1 MKEILNLALA
11 SLAAFSMLTI
21 PYDNADA
28 QVRNYHYDAEP
39 HYFRR
44 LVDTVTKHVYAEPQ
58 HVHPVSQYFFTEQE
72 YIPDT
77 QFIYA
82 VSQYFVADPSE
93 RQYLADPSEYIGLDS
108 PQIFRNLVFYTVRH
122 EIFQR
127 SGPPERHLFAG
138 PSERFFFSGSSERN
152 QLPGSSE
159 RQFYPESPERLIVF
173 RTQIFRQQLFCP
185 SEQQRRSSAPEQF
198 FFFQQGNLYCACRRS
213 GQQCPQQSFFTEQQ
227 RGQEKF
233 ERDQDRTQLRFRKHA
248 PAWQQQRRF
257 QDGQLHGFQD

>member
-1 MKEILNLALA
+1 M
-11 SLAAFSMLTI
+11 F
-21 PYDNADA
+21 Y
-28 QVRNYHYDAEP
+28 
-39 HYFRR
+39 
-44 LVDTVTKHVYAEPQ
+44 TVTKHVYAEPQ

-72 YIPDT
+72 YIPDA
-77 QFIYA
+77 QFIHA
-82 VSQYFVADPSE
+82 VAQYFVADPSE
-93 RQYLADPSEYIGLDS
+93 YIGHDS

-127 SGPPERHLFAG
+127 SGPPERFIFAG
-138 PSERFFFSGSSERN
+138 PSERFIFTGPPERN

-173 RTQIFRQQLFCP
+173 RTQIFRQYRHIRQQLFCP

-198 FFFQQGNLYCACRRS
+198 FFLQQGNLYCACRRS

-227 RGQEKF
+227 RGKEKF

-248 PAWQQQRRF
+248 PA
-257 QDGQLHGFQD
+257 

>member
-1 MKEILNLALA
+1 MQ
-11 SLAAFSMLTI
+11 
-21 PYDNADA
+21 D
-28 QVRNYHYDAEP
+28 YHYDAEP

-44 LVDTVTKHVYAEPQ
+44 LVYTVTKHVYAEPQ

-72 YIPDT
+72 YIPDA
-77 QFIYA
+77 QFIHA
-82 VSQYFVADPSE
+82 VAQYFVTDPSE
-93 RQYLADPSEYIGLDS
+93 RQYLADPSEYIGHDS

-127 SGPPERHLFAG
+127 SGPP
-138 PSERFFFSGSSERN
+138 ERN

-173 RTQIFRQQLFCP
+173 RTQIFRQYRHIRQQLFCP

-227 RGQEKF
+227 RGKEKF
-233 ERDQDRTQLRFRKHA
+233 ERNQDWAQLRFRKHA
-248 PAWQQQRRF
+248 PA
-257 QDGQLHGFQD
+257 